1 MGLWITLL
9 SGLFKTKDF
18 SQKMYILDYLQFLS
32 QETLGAPRPES
43 HLHEFVDG
51 GLVPWER
58 GKRLRDGCVLSN
70 TTRFNAHRKARPAPA
85 HAVTPALAQSPWD
98 TGDAGWEP
106 SRALPPAIR
115 SRTDSPPFG
124 ELDHPPHQ
132 GPPQRLTDVVCAV
145 ADVGRDLFHTLVVQ
159 HGLLLCESAGELLVD
174 SSARESTVSQQPY

>member
-1 MGLWITLL
+1 MPPDL
-9 SGLFKTKDF
+9 SLICMSSLMADWSPENEENVKGQVC
-18 SQKMYILDYLQFLS
+18 SLQ
-32 QETLGAPRPES
+32 
-43 HLHEFVDG
+43 
-51 GLVPWER
+51 
-58 GKRLRDGCVLSN
+58 

-159 HGLLLCESAGELLVD
+159 HGLLLCESAGKLLVD
-174 SSARESTVSQQPY
+174 SSGGRARVSAALLRQRAREQHAG